1 MVSVARERRQ
11 PAHTMVSR
19 KLGVAIVTGVYP
31 PGSVL
36 PGEFEIVEQQGVSRS
51 VVREA
56 LRMLAAKG
64 LVESK
69 PKLGTR
75 VRDRR
80 AWNTLDPDVL
90 EWMFEGE
97 PPATFVKNLFELRL
111 MVEPAAA
118 ELAATKR
125 SAGQISVMGH
135 ALERMALH
143 SLQSA
148 EGQVADQQFHAAI
161 LEATDNDL
169 IINLAAIIGAA
180 VRWTT
185 LFKIRKTGRP
195 RDPIGEHRRLFE
207 AIVEGDGAKAR
218 AATIELIQLAEQDTQ
233 AVLQEPQRT
242 ETKPKSG
249 KGRPRATRMP

>member
-1 MVSVARERRQ
+1 MSGGQERRQ
-11 PAHTMVSR
+11 PAHTTISR
-19 KLGVAIVTGVYP
+19 RLGVAIVTGFYQ

-75 VRDRR
+75 VRERR
-80 AWNTLDPDVL
+80 EWNTLDPDVL

-97 PPATFVKNLFELRL
+97 PSAIFVKNLFELRL

-118 ELAATKR
+118 ELAARKKTAR
-125 SAGQISVMGH
+125 HISAMGH
-135 ALERMALH
+135 ALERMAANT
-143 SLQSA
+143 LQSA
-148 EGQVADQQFHAAI
+148 EGQLADQQFHAVI

-169 IINLAAIIGAA
+169 IINLSAIIGAA

-185 LFKIRKTGRP
+185 HFKCRRTGRP
-195 RDPIGEHRRLFE
+195 RDPIEEHRSLFE
-207 AIVEGDGAKAR
+207 AIVDGDGEKAR
-218 AATIELIQLAEQDTQ
+218 AATVKLIRLAEQDTE
-233 AVLQEPQRT
+233 AAMQR
-242 ETKPKSG
+242 
-249 KGRPRATRMP
+249 